1 MIDLLKSFTVEQ
13 VIIFI
18 IMLALGIKGLI
29 DFCDWVKNKNS
40 NRFKKDYIE
49 RKQNEDLR
57 ERTKRLEENFDK
69 YHHYAESLD
78 NKIADLTDTMNDNF
92 KVINVAIMHDIKQWI
107 INQHKYYIELGW
119 INISQLDMIEARY
132 EDYVA
137 LGGNSTV
144 PGLMEELRA
153 LPKHEY

>member
-13 VIIFI
+13 VVIFI
-18 IMLALGIKGLI
+18 AMLALGIKGLI

-40 NRFKKDYIE
+40 DRFKKDYDE
-49 RKQNEDLR
+49 KRENEELKEKTKQ
-57 ERTKRLEENFDK
+57 LEESFDQCHQ
-69 YHHYAESLD
+69 YVESLD
-78 NKIADLTDTMNDNF
+78 TRIEDLTETINDNL
-92 KVINVAIMHDIKQWI
+92 KVINIAMMHDIKQWI

-132 EDYVA
+132 EDYKA

>member
-1 MIDLLKSFTVEQ
+1 MIDLLKSFSVEQ

-18 IMLALGIKGLI
+18 FMLALGIKGLI
-29 DFCDWVKNKNS
+29 DFIDWVKSKNEQK
-40 NRFKKDYIE
+40 FQEDYKELRSQEDVQEDIE
-49 RKQNEDLR
+49 ELQKNYSRYYQ
-57 ERTKRLEENFDK
+57 
-69 YHHYAESLD
+69 YAESLD
-78 NKIADLTDTMNDNF
+78 NKITDITNTMNENF
-92 KVINVAIMHDIKQWI
+92 KIINTALMHDIKQWI

-132 EDYVA
+132 QDYVS